1 MTATATTTATATA
14 SVTVPVVRTVCA
26 VRRVAVTV
34 PTYCY
39 CHMIALC
46 PQQLVAILV
55 LLQATPVDIHPHPFI
70 HELRLASM
78 PYPRHFMRDMYP
90 ARFWQNPRNR
100 RDSQSTASQ
109 DKPPPAEQPSP
120 RGGSPGAMPHEDM
133 GIDAQ
138 GFLYQS
144 GFQSGQASS
153 GRATD
158 QGKPP
163 PTELSEGD
171 VVEVFRNSAR
181 DWVPGRVAEVSPDFV
196 RVEWT
201 IDGRRH
207 AKKLSRQSKDI
218 RRHREM
224 RSRLEMPMEP
234 RSAEDD
240 VLRED
245 GRCQHGGSKQEAKK
259 DPETVEE
266 DVPISVRM
274 GRMKMDG
281 EGV

>member
-39 CHMIALC
+39 CHVIALC
-46 PQQLVAILV
+46 PQQLVAIFV
-55 LLQATPVDIHPHPFI
+55 LLPG
-70 HELRLASM
+70 
-78 PYPRHFMRDMYP
+78 
-90 ARFWQNPRNR
+90 
-100 RDSQSTASQ
+100 
-109 DKPPPAEQPSP
+109 P
-120 RGGSPGAMPHEDM
+120 RGGSPGAMPHEHEDM

-138 GFLYQS
+138 DFLLLS

-224 RSRLEMPMEP
+224 RSRLEMPMET

-281 EGV
+281 EGVW